1 MKEFFEYVKCE
12 RTKDT
17 DHMVR
22 MYTAIPQLLAQL
34 EGLVNMKSGKSSKLA
49 SYYAYWE
56 NRIYQMLIQLILK

>member
-1 MKEFFEYVKCE
+1 
-12 RTKDT
+12 
-17 DHMVR
+17 MVR